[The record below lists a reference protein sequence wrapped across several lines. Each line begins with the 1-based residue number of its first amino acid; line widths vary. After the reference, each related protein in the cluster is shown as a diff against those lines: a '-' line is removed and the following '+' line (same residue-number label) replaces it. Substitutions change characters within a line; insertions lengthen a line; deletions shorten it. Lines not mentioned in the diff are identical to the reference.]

1 MKSDKKTIKFTEMQP
16 SWCLFVIEALGVS
29 RFVPCQRQ
37 SCLSNRRHQSCA
49 GPKPIVVCRTQ
60 GPSCTSPMPIVVCR
74 TLLNCSIN
82 SVRCRSN
89 ANRGLPNAGAGLVP
103 AHKKCSTYFFKR
115 DWDIIEG
122 RHKTGPCVRRNTA

>member
-1 MKSDKKTIKFTEMQP
+1 MVFLRGRSPWGLAFCAMSKTIVSFQSQGLVLCRPKANRGLP
-16 SWCLFVIEALGVS
+16 NAGV
-29 RFVPCQRQ
+29 VLYQ
-37 SCLSNRRHQSCA
+37 
-49 GPKPIVVCRTQ
+49 
-60 GPSCTSPMPIVVCR
+60 
-74 TLLNCSIN
+74 
-82 SVRCRSN
+82 SN